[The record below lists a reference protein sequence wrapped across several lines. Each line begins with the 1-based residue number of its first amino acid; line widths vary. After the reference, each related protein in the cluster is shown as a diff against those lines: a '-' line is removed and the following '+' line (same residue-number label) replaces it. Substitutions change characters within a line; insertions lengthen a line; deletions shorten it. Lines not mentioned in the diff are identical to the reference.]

1 MLRLFKFFVVVML
14 MHKSI
19 NICLAE
25 SPDIYI
31 NDVDFVVGI
40 FEDSPGNPGRLK
52 YLNQGVLIRRRL
64 VLTTSVYVLWKRNL
78 KVRTYA
84 WRKKAGTRNDHKA
97 DESFYIQHNVEE
109 NEVFP
114 EMTKISFLILEKS
127 HNDDAQY
134 INYVNYNGG
143 ELLSPGDRCALVKL
157 KWNNGIRESPN
168 RQIKVKQ
175 RHIQSP
181 FYYLEKGCPNT
192 FSELK
197 TNYSPGSEYY
207 FCIEETG
214 KKNCN
219 PYPGA
224 ALVCESHEQIGYYYL
239 AGIEIMRNNC
249 QLMFADTQTLEDSIE
264 TLIEHLS

>member
-1 MLRLFKFFVVVML
+1 MLRLFKIFIAVIFIN
-14 MHKSI
+14 KSI

-25 SPDIYI
+25 PPDIYL
-31 NDVDFVVGI
+31 NNVDFVVGI
-40 FEDSPGNPGRLK
+40 FEANSVNSGRLT
-52 YLNQGVLIRRRL
+52 YLNQGVLISKRL
-64 VLTTSVYVLWKRNL
+64 VLTTSVYVLWKNNL

-84 WRKKAGTRNDHKA
+84 WRKKPGTRNDHKA
-97 DESFYIQHNVEE
+97 EKSLYIQHNVEE
-109 NEVFP
+109 NEIFP
-114 EMTKISFLILEKS
+114 EMTKISYLILEKN
-127 HNDDAQY
+127 HNDDIKY

-143 ELLSPGDRCALVKL
+143 GLLSPGNRCALVKL
-157 KWNNGIRESPN
+157 KWNNGIRELNS
-168 RQIKVKQ
+168 QIKVKQ

-192 FSELK
+192 FFELK
-197 TNYSPGSEYY
+197 KKYLSDTEYF

-224 ALVCESHEQIGYYYL
+224 ALVCEAYEQIGYYYL

-249 QLMFADTQTLEDSIE
+249 HLMFADTQVLQNSIE
-264 TLIEHLS
+264 TLIKLLS